1 MTTTSLKHLKC
12 SPQNPMWRFMASCV
26 RSLYSSPKRRPLGL
40 DGILDD
46 LDLLRYGR
54 QLVLFEAVELVEAA
68 PSAALVG

>member
-1 MTTTSLKHLKC
+1 
-12 SPQNPMWRFMASCV
+12 MASCV
-26 RSLYSSPKRRPLGL
+26 RSLYSSPQRRPLGL